1 MALADRKIEAK
12 HSGTPCSIGYAL
24 ANLPD
29 EDREWL
35 IRALG
40 TKERRGKDASVIWGT
55 MHDERRDLHERA
67 SAANEAGD
75 RPEAARLQDLA
86 QAYNVGLQTINRHR
100 GEKCR
105 CFKDAA

>member
-12 HSGTPCSIGYAL
+12 HSGIPCSIGYAL

-35 IRALG
+35 ILALG

-55 MHDERRDLHERA
+55 MHDERRDLLEQAENAQDRDDFDEAHRLA
-67 SAANEAGD
+67 S
-75 RPEAARLQDLA
+75 LA
-86 QAYNVGLQTINRHR
+86 DAYDIGLQTVNRHR